1 MMVNS
6 FDEWSPLKE
15 IIVGSPINYELPELE
30 LSFKLFFHDVANSAF
45 YYPTYEKATGDEQK
59 PDTKKLKKRYVEEL
73 AEDVEELSNTLTK
86 LGVKVHRPISLNQV
100 IDFKTPY
107 WEATGLPA
115 LNVRDQAIIMGN
127 EIIETAPQVRARYF
141 ENDLLKPVFYK
152 YFKAGSGWITM
163 PRPIMTD
170 QSFDTS
176 YVSGETNPCIQEVYP
191 QKTSEFDVGFEMMI
205 DAAQC
210 IRFGK
215 DILVN
220 VATENHEL
228 GLQWFQRHLG
238 DKFRFHRLY
247 RFADN
252 HIDSLVLPLRP
263 GTLLL
268 RNPSIVDKLPK
279 ALQKWDKIYAP
290 EPQENIFPSYEEDD
304 LILTSKFIDL
314 NVLSVDEET
323 VIVNSLFPELIKTL
337 EKHGFTTVPVRHR
350 HRRIFGGGFHCF
362 TLDTVREGSS
372 LEDYFS

>member
-15 IIVGSPINYELPELE
+15 VIVGSPIHYELPELE
-30 LSFKLFFHDVANSAF
+30 LSFKLFFHDVAHSAF
-45 YYPTYEKATGDEQK
+45 YYPTYEKATVDKQEAS
-59 PDTKKLKKRYVEEL
+59 TKKLQRQYVEEL
-73 AEDVEELSNTLTK
+73 AEDVDEFTNALIK
-86 LGVKVHRPISLNQV
+86 LGVKVHRPIPLNQV
-100 IDFKTPY
+100 ISFKTPY

-127 EIIETAPQVRARYF
+127 EIIETSPQVRARYF
-141 ENDLLKPVFYK
+141 ENDLLKPVFYE
-152 YFKAGSGWITM
+152 YFKGGSGWTSM
-163 PRPIMTD
+163 PRPIMSD

-176 YVSGETNPCIQEVYP
+176 YVSGQETPAIQEVYS
-191 QKTSEFDVGFEMMI
+191 QKTSEFDIGFEMMI

-215 DILVN
+215 DILIN

-228 GLQWFQRHLG
+228 GLQWFERHLG

-252 HIDSLVLPLRP
+252 HIDSLVLPLKP

-290 EPQENIFPSYEEDD
+290 EPQDNIFPSYENDD

-314 NVLSVDEET
+314 NVLSVDEKT

-362 TLDTVREGSS
+362 TKNL
-372 LEDYFS
+372 L